1 MSKRDFISKACI
13 WCKNKFSIIEFIEIK
28 LLKILFDS
36 TGEEL
41 STCQD
46 CRTAAQ
52 FGVAEQRY
60 KR

>member
-1 MSKRDFISKACI
+1 MSKICI

-60 KR
+60 KGD